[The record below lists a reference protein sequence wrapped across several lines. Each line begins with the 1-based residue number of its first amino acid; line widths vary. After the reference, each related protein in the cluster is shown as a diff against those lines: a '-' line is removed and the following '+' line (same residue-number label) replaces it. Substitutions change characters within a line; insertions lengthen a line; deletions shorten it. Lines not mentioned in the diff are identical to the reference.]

1 MKIQGKRYRTI
12 WENQAGAVCVIDQRK
27 LPHVFKTMELNTWQ
41 DAANA
46 IRNMLVR
53 GAPLIGITAAYAL
66 YLAVRNATDANWLY
80 AFQQASEGLKSTRP
94 TAVNLNWAIRQ
105 QADRVNASMQVRE
118 ASRALLEHA
127 RQMADDD
134 VESCRKIGQFGL
146 SLIRKLASK
155 TRGKPVNILTHCN
168 AGWLGCIDWG
178 TATAPIYQ
186 AHAEGIPLHVW
197 VDETRPRW
205 QGAKL
210 TAFELGQEGIPYTVI
225 TDNAGGL
232 LMQQGRVDICL
243 VGTDRTLRNGD
254 VANKIGTYL
263 KALAARDNGIPFYV
277 ALPSSSID
285 WTTEKGS
292 DIIIEERNT
301 DEVHWVSGQGQ
312 LGSDR
317 VRITPENAKALN
329 PGFDI
334 TPARFI
340 KGLITERGICEAS
353 EAGLRTLFP
362 EAGKL

>member
-1 MKIQGKRYRTI
+1 MKIQGKSYRTI
-12 WENQAGAVCVIDQRK
+12 WENQAGQVSVIDQRM
-27 LPHVFKTMELNTWQ
+27 LPHVFKTMELHTWQ
-41 DAANA
+41 DAADA

-66 YLAVRNATDANWLY
+66 YLAVRNATNDNWLY
-80 AFQQASEGLKSTRP
+80 EFQQATEGLKATRP

-105 QADRVNASMQVRE
+105 QVSRVNASMPAGDV
-118 ASRALLEHA
+118 SGALLAGA
-127 RQMADDD
+127 RQLADDD

-155 TRGKPVNILTHCN
+155 TPGKPLNILTHCN

-232 LMQQGRVDICL
+232 LMQAGRVDICI

-263 KALAARDNGIPFYV
+263 KALAAHDNGIPFYV

-301 DEVHWVSGQGQ
+301 DEVHWVSGQSQ

-334 TPARFI
+334 TPARLI
-340 KGLITERGICEAS
+340 KGLITERGICDAS
-353 EAGLRTLFP
+353 EVGLRTLFP